1 MLIKLRPRRD
11 AVSRTGPNQTQ
22 NLLRAVASLILLISV
37 AWAATIDGPLSTSAG
52 PSWVTDAPNY
62 YAAAER
68 LNAGHALYEL
78 GPTDRKL
85 ALDGWEPAPLLSPP
99 LIAVAWRPLAASPID
114 LAVTIWTVIGLIA
127 LVGSCLW
134 LVWRAGTAT
143 SLGVLIL
150 SVPLGLTAWS
160 GNLQAFLTPVLC
172 FAWLWHAS
180 GRPARVGAVAGVGT
194 VLKLAPAPLF
204 VWMLVTRQTR
214 ALTAATVF
222 AVGAALVSVAGAG
235 ITAHLDYLRV
245 ASEVSRLGGTAL
257 SAGGLAAAAGVPE
270 NIRAFAAPA
279 MLVLGSLGT
288 VALRRRP
295 DRAFSLAI
303 VTGLLGLTVVN
314 LTNVTML
321 LAAFVPFGTRRR
333 RDPVA

>member
-1 MLIKLRPRRD
+1 MTTTLLATSAGVRRSD
-11 AVSRTGPNQTQ
+11 PERAG
-22 NLLRAVASLILLISV
+22 NLLRSAASVVLLVSV
-37 AWAATIDGPLSTSAG
+37 AWAGTIDGPLSTSVG

-78 GPTDRKL
+78 GPSDRKL

-143 SLGVLIL
+143 SVGVLVL

-194 VLKLAPAPLF
+194 VMKLAPAPLF

-222 AVGAALVSVAGAG
+222 AVGAALISLAGAG

-257 SAGGLAAAAGVPE
+257 SAGGLAAVVGVPADL
-270 NIRAFAAPA
+270 RAFAAPA
-279 MLVLGSLGT
+279 LLALGSLGT

-314 LTNVTML
+314 LTNATML
-321 LAAFVPFGTRRR
+321 LAAFVPFGARRQSG
-333 RDPVA
+333 PAA